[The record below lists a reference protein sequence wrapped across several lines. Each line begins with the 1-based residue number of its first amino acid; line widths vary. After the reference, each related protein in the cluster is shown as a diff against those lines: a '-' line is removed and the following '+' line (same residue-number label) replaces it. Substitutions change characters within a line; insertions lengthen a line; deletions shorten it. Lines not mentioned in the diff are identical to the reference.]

1 MQDVIINIVA
11 EVVSTLLI
19 TLIGVLGAW
28 LTAKIGKR
36 VELTNINK
44 AKDEL
49 IEAAQQTV
57 MELQQTVVEGLK
69 EKAADGKLTDDE
81 IESLALM
88 LMTKT
93 KEKMSLP
100 AIKVLEAAA
109 VDVNALIRGAGEALI
124 NEMHNEEV
132 EG

>member
-1 MQDVIINIVA
+1 MNEAIINLIAQVIA
-11 EVVSTLLI
+11 TLLI

-36 VELTNINK
+36 VELSNINK

-49 IEAAQQTV
+49 IIAAQQTV

-69 EKAADGKLTDDE
+69 DVAIDGKLSEEE
-81 IESLALM
+81 ITELAGL
-88 LMTKT
+88 LVSKT

-100 AIKVLEAAA
+100 AIKLLEAAA

-124 NEMHNEEV
+124 NQMHEAA

>member
-1 MQDVIINIVA
+1 MQDTIITIVA
-11 EVVSTLLI
+11 QVVATLLI

-57 MELQQTVVEGLK
+57 MELQQTVVEEL
-69 EKAADGKLTDDE
+69 KAAAKDGKLTEDE
-81 IESLALM
+81 ITELSIM
-88 LMTKT
+88 LLNKT
-93 KEKMSLP
+93 KQKMSLP
-100 AIKVLEAAA
+100 SIRLLESAA

-124 NEMHNEEV
+124 AELHGDE
-132 EG
+132 

>member
-1 MQDVIINIVA
+1 MTDAIINVIAQVLA
-11 EVVSTLLI
+11 TLLI

-36 VELTNINK
+36 VELSNINK

-49 IEAAQQTV
+49 ILAAQQTV

-69 EKAADGKLTDDE
+69 DVAIDGKLSEEE
-81 IESLALM
+81 IAELAGM
-88 LMTKT
+88 LINKT

-100 AIKVLEAAA
+100 AIQLLEAAA

-124 NEMHNEEV
+124 NQMHEAA

>member
-1 MQDVIINIVA
+1 MNEMIIKIMA
-11 EVVSTLLI
+11 EVVATLLI

-36 VELTNINK
+36 TELTNINR

-69 EKAADGKLTDDE
+69 EKAADGKLTEDE
-81 IESLALM
+81 ITELSLM
-88 LMTKT
+88 LINKT

-124 NEMHNEEV
+124 NRLHDR
-132 EG
+132 

>member
-1 MQDVIINIVA
+1 MQDTIINVA
-11 EVVSTLLI
+11 AQVVSTLLI

-49 IEAAQQTV
+49 IAAAQQTV
-57 MELQQTVVEGLK
+57 LELQQTVVEGM
-69 EKAADGKLTDDE
+69 KAAAEDGKLSDDE
-81 IESLALM
+81 VESLCIM

-93 KEKMSLP
+93 KEKMSLT
-100 AIKVLEAAA
+100 AIRLLEAAA

-124 NEMHNEEV
+124 ERMHADK
-132 EG
+132 

>member
-1 MQDVIINIVA
+1 MQDTIITIVA
-11 EVVSTLLI
+11 QVIATLLI
-19 TLIGVLGAW
+19 TLIGVFGAW

-57 MELQQTVVEGLK
+57 LELQQTVVEGM
-69 EKAADGKLTDDE
+69 KAAAQDGKLTEDE
-81 IESLALM
+81 ITELSIM
-88 LMTKT
+88 LLNKT
-93 KEKMSLP
+93 KQKMSLP
-100 AIKVLEAAA
+100 SIKLLEAAA

-124 NEMHNEEV
+124 AELHDDTIIE
-132 EG
+132 

>member
-1 MQDVIINIVA
+1 MQDAIINIFAQVVA
-11 EVVSTLLI
+11 TLLI
-19 TLIGVLGAW
+19 TLIGVFGAW

-57 MELQQTVVEGLK
+57 LELQQTVVEGLK
-69 EKAADGKLTDDE
+69 AASSDGKLSEDE
-81 IESLALM
+81 ITELSLM
-88 LMTKT
+88 LLNKT
-93 KEKMSLP
+93 KQKMSLP
-100 AIKVLEAAA
+100 AIKLLESAA

-124 NEMHNEEV
+124 AELHEE
-132 EG
+132 

>member
-1 MQDVIINIVA
+1 MNDVIINIA
-11 EVVSTLLI
+11 AQVVSTLLI
-19 TLIGVLGAW
+19 TLIGVFGAW

-49 IEAAQQTV
+49 IVAAQQTV

-69 EKAADGKLTDDE
+69 EKAADGKLTDEE
-81 IESLALM
+81 IEGLCLSLLA
-88 LMTKT
+88 KT

-124 NEMHNEEV
+124 ERMHADK
-132 EG
+132 

>member
-1 MQDVIINIVA
+1 MQDTIINVA
-11 EVVSTLLI
+11 AQVVSTLLI

-49 IEAAQQTV
+49 IAAAQQTV
-57 MELQQTVVEGLK
+57 LELQQTVVEGM
-69 EKAADGKLTDDE
+69 KAAAEDGKLSDDE
-81 IESLALM
+81 VESLCIM

-93 KEKMSLP
+93 KEKMSLS
-100 AIKVLEAAA
+100 AIRLLEAAA

-124 NEMHNEEV
+124 ERMHADK
-132 EG
+132 

>member
-1 MQDVIINIVA
+1 MQDAIISVVA
-11 EVVSTLLI
+11 QIVSTLLI

-49 IEAAQQTV
+49 IAAAQLTV
-57 MELQQTVVEGLK
+57 LELQQTLVEGMK
-69 EKAADGKLTDDE
+69 EAAADGKLSEDE
-81 IESLALM
+81 IASLGLM
-88 LMTKT
+88 LLGKT

-100 AIKVLEAAA
+100 AIQLLEAAA
-109 VDVNALIRGAGEALI
+109 VDINAIIRGAGEALI
-124 NEMHNEEV
+124 CEMHDDEI
-132 EG
+132 

>member
-1 MQDVIINIVA
+1 MQDAIINVVA
-11 EVVSTLLI
+11 QVVATLLI

-36 VELTNINK
+36 VELTNILR

-49 IEAAQQTV
+49 ISAAQQTV
-57 MELQQTVVEGLK
+57 LELQQTLVDEMK
-69 EKAADGKLTDDE
+69 ERAADGKLTEDE
-81 IESLALM
+81 INELSIM
-88 LMTKT
+88 LLKKT

-100 AIKVLEAAA
+100 DIQLLEAAA

-124 NEMHNEEV
+124 NRMHGEE
-132 EG
+132 

>member
-1 MQDVIINIVA
+1 MQDAIINIIAQVIG
-11 EVVSTLLI
+11 TLLI
-19 TLIGVLGAW
+19 TLIGVFGAW

-57 MELQQTVVEGLK
+57 LELQQTVVEGMK
-69 EKAADGKLTDDE
+69 AAAADGKLSEDE
-81 IESLALM
+81 ITELSMM
-88 LMTKT
+88 LLTKT
-93 KEKMSLP
+93 KQKMSLP
-100 AIKVLEAAA
+100 AIQLLEAAA

-124 NEMHNEEV
+124 AELHEDDE
-132 EG
+132 

>member
-1 MQDVIINIVA
+1 MQDTIITIVA
-11 EVVSTLLI
+11 QVIATLLI
-19 TLIGVLGAW
+19 TLIGVFGAW

-57 MELQQTVVEGLK
+57 MELQQTVVEGMK
-69 EKAADGKLTDDE
+69 VAAKDGKLTEDE
-81 IESLALM
+81 ITELSIM
-88 LMTKT
+88 LLNKT
-93 KEKMSLP
+93 KQKMSLP
-100 AIKVLEAAA
+100 AIQLLEAAA

-124 NEMHNEEV
+124 AELHDDTIIE
-132 EG
+132 

>member
-1 MQDVIINIVA
+1 MQDVIINIA
-11 EVVSTLLI
+11 AQVVSTLLI

-49 IEAAQQTV
+49 IAAAQQTV

-69 EKAADGKLTDDE
+69 EKAADGKLTDEE
-81 IESLALM
+81 IEGLCLSLL
-88 LMTKT
+88 TKT
-93 KEKMSLP
+93 KEKMSLS
-100 AIKVLEAAA
+100 AIRLLEAAA

-124 NEMHNEEV
+124 ERMHADK
-132 EG
+132 

>member
-1 MQDVIINIVA
+1 MQDVIINIA
-11 EVVSTLLI
+11 AQVVSTLLI

-49 IEAAQQTV
+49 IVAAQQTV

-69 EKAADGKLTDDE
+69 EKAADGKLTDEE
-81 IESLALM
+81 IEGLCISLL
-88 LMTKT
+88 TKT

-124 NEMHNEEV
+124 ERMHADK
-132 EG
+132 

>member
-1 MQDVIINIVA
+1 MNDVIINIA
-11 EVVSTLLI
+11 AQVVSTLLI

-49 IEAAQQTV
+49 IVAAQQTV

-69 EKAADGKLTDDE
+69 EKAADGKLTDEE
-81 IESLALM
+81 IEGLCLSLLA
-88 LMTKT
+88 KT

-124 NEMHNEEV
+124 ERMHADK
-132 EG
+132 